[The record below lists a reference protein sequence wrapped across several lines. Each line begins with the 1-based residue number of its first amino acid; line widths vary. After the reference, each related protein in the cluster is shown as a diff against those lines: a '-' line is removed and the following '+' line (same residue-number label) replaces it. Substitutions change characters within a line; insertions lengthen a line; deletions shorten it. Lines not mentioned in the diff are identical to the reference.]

1 MSIALLA
8 KQTIQK
14 KFVSEFKNKH
24 PKLLLTLENVNFNSN
39 GKEFVQMVVN
49 PTTNRRIDVGGRLKA
64 KRQGGTVFC
73 TISTPKAA
81 GGVQTSD
88 RNYEISDYI
97 AEILEEQVFN
107 DDEDRLR
114 IMFQDASYGKLGFV
128 DEYFVTT
135 VTVPYRIEYFEC
147 ND

>member
-1 MSIALLA
+1 MSITLLA

-14 KFVSEFKNKH
+14 KFVSEFRNKH

-49 PTTNRRIDVGGRLKA
+49 PTANRRIDVGGQSRA

-81 GGVQTSD
+81 GSVQTSD

-97 AEILEEQVFN
+97 TEILEEQVIS
-107 DDEDRLR
+107 DDEDRLK
-114 IMFQDASYGKLGFV
+114 IKFQDASYGKLGFV

>member
-1 MSIALLA
+1 MSITLLA

-14 KFVSEFKNKH
+14 KFVSEFKNKY

-39 GKEFVQMVVN
+39 GKEFVQMIVN
-49 PTTNRRIDVGGRLKA
+49 PTSTQRIDIGGQSKA
-64 KRQGGTVFC
+64 KRHGGTVFC
-73 TISTPKAA
+73 TISIPKAA
-81 GGVQTSD
+81 GNMQTSD
-88 RNYEISDYI
+88 RSYEISDYI
-97 AEILEEQVFN
+97 TEILEEQVFT
-107 DDEDRLR
+107 DDEDRLK